1 MQYKLLALDIDGTLV
16 NSEGK
21 ITPRVKQAIR
31 QAVDAGCHVMLATGR
46 FYRGMIKIQEEL
58 GLTVPCMVYG
68 GAQIVD
74 NGKRLYEVSIDP
86 QTTYECMQWANEMGL
101 YVQTYEGDNYFFEKH
116 TPYSD
121 LYAKGIGIEGEEMP
135 GMTSRNPKVNKGIA
149 LEFLCKHYG
158 LKPENCIAIG
168 DGTID
173 APMIEYAGLGVAM
186 ENADDMTKSVA
197 NLICPSNDED
207 GVAYIIDKYILGGET
222 A

>member
-1 MQYKLLALDIDGTLV
+1 MSRTVSENCRILQGRNLPGVCRWPFPNLGIWKL
-16 NSEGK
+16 S
-21 ITPRVKQAIR
+21 
-31 QAVDAGCHVMLATGR
+31 
-46 FYRGMIKIQEEL
+46 
-58 GLTVPCMVYG
+58 
-68 GAQIVD
+68 
-74 NGKRLYEVSIDP
+74 
-86 QTTYECMQWANEMGL
+86 
-101 YVQTYEGDNYFFEKH
+101 
-116 TPYSD
+116 
-121 LYAKGIGIEGEEMP
+121 
-135 GMTSRNPKVNKGIA
+135 NPKVNKGIA

-158 LKPENCIAIG
+158 LKPENCIAMG